1 MIDLQEVLTKHIN
14 ILQGQLKQND
24 ELLMVLKKRLTKKEL
39 KAFLGIEEKVHTQEL
54 LEQLKCDEERLNKLY
69 KEAIWKI
76 NQERIKQ
83 ELVQ

>member
-14 ILQGQLKQND
+14 VLQGELKENE
-24 ELLMVLKKRLTKKEL
+24 ELMVVLKKRLTKKEL
-39 KAFLGIEEKVHTQEL
+39 KAFLGIEEKTHTQEL
-54 LEQLKCDEERLNKLY
+54 LAQLKCDEERLKKLY
-69 KEAIWKI
+69 EEAIWKI

>member
-14 ILQGQLKQND
+14 VLQGELKDNE
-24 ELLMVLKKRLTKKEL
+24 ELLLVLKKRLTKKEL
-39 KAFLGIEEKVHTQEL
+39 KAFFGIEEQTHTQEL
-54 LEQLKCDEERLNKLY
+54 LSQLKCDEQRLQKLY
-69 KEAIWKI
+69 EEAIWKI